1 MKGAFNRKQLLEVVP
16 VSMSTIDRME
26 KTGSSLSVS
35 GSQTSAVPGTA
46 KRSSAGWMNVSR
58 TVQRSLLEKSLR
70 LSNEYFA
77 GLVMRRDVAGEVLGK
92 VVRMVSVPGRRIR
105 LAVPAGGH
113 FSRGLDTMNRMEKY
127 HADYV
132 SQRKAPP
139 LVAVTPAAMEIEQ
152 RAIAREKK
160 ASTAWP
166 LASGL
171 SAWMRPLERL
181 SGPVSLYAAISALAA
196 GIGFAMDAMPGSAP
210 PQG

>member
-26 KTGSSLSVS
+26 KNGEFPKRFWITDKRCARNSEEIERWLDER
-35 GSQTSAVPGTA
+35 QQNGTTEF
-46 KRSSAGWMNVSR
+46 AG
-58 TVQRSLLEKSLR
+58 KSLR

-105 LAVPAGGH
+105 PAVPAGGH

-160 ASTAWP
+160 ASTAGRSP
-166 LASGL
+166 LA
-171 SAWMRPLERL
+171 
-181 SGPVSLYAAISALAA
+181 
-196 GIGFAMDAMPGSAP
+196 
-210 PQG
+210 